1 MKLAPGEGN
10 EGESSMKDRREFLKS
25 AATGAMLLGSSAAV
39 DTLGLASALAQSAGD
54 GKPKVVVARD
64 ASVRGTGSQLNETRV
79 LALLDRA
86 VMTYF
91 GRTKPIDAWKSI
103 GFPHVVK
110 NRVIGIKVNGLGGKG
125 ISTHAV
131 VVHAI
136 CERLQQAGV
145 TAGNIVVW
153 DRNARDLEACGLK
166 INTDRSKVRCFGSD
180 VAGFEPQQASWG
192 VARVRLSKI
201 LTQECAVIIN
211 VPILKDHELAGMTF
225 AMKNMY
231 GAVDRPDTLHAD
243 HCNPGVADL
252 NCIQAIREN
261 MCITIGDAISSVYQ
275 GGPGFRPQYLWYP
288 NAIIVGEDRVAVD
301 RIACQM
307 IESKRAA
314 MGLPSLAAAGRPATY
329 IETAADAKHKL
340 GVSDLKRIK
349 LIEV

>member
-1 MKLAPGEGN
+1 
-10 EGESSMKDRREFLKS
+10 MKDRREFLKD
-25 AATGAMLLGSSAAV
+25 AATGAVLLGSSVAA
-39 DTLGLASALAQSAGD
+39 DKLGLASALAQSGR
-54 GKPKVVVARD
+54 GSGPRVVVARD
-64 ASVRGTGSQLNETRV
+64 ASVRSSGSQLNETRV

-86 VMTYF
+86 VTTYF
-91 GRTKPIDAWKSI
+91 GRKQPIEAWKSI

-110 NRVIGIKVNGLGGKG
+110 NRVIGIKVNGLGGRG

-145 TAGNIVVW
+145 TAGNIVIW

-166 INTDRSKVRCFGSD
+166 INTDRNKVRCFGSD
-180 VAGFEPQQASWG
+180 VAGFEPQQESWG
-192 VARVRLSKI
+192 VARVRLSKL

-211 VPILKDHELAGMTF
+211 VPILKDHELAGVTF

-231 GAVDRPDTLHAD
+231 GVIDRPDTLHGN

-261 MCITIGDAISSVYQ
+261 VCITIGDAISSVYE

-288 NAIIVGEDRVAVD
+288 NALIVGEDRVAVD

-307 IESKRAA
+307 IENKRKE
-314 MGLPSLAAAGRPATY
+314 MGLPTLAAAGRPATY

-340 GVSDLKRIK
+340 GVSDPKRIK